1 MSKTPKI
8 TALSVRNQ
16 AASPQDTPAYQYPS
30 ANPYP
35 HTSNPIVSS
44 SKPPA
49 PLYPV
54 SSYNQ
59 QFIPRNEDYNRPA
72 YSHTSHD
79 QRAIS
84 TLPSASYTGMSNPAS
99 YCYINS
105 VLQCLAR
112 TQGFGETFR
121 QWQSVEF
128 QLNPASKFRG
138 QLAWE
143 VHQLV
148 QALTGGA
155 RLAEARGVVNA
166 LGAPVF
172 NGYTQQDAHEF
183 LRVLMDALNEETSAL
198 VTEHF
203 QGMLHTQAHCLHC
216 GTQATARDLFL
227 DLSLPLPSSS
237 RVSLYDCFDLFTQTT
252 ETPDFVCESCGK
264 AGGRVNTRLISS
276 PPILV
281 LHLKRFLSMAG
292 RSAKIHTP
300 VEIPSELSLDRYGSQ
315 GRYRLTATVHHSGEA
330 GGGHYRAYCIHR
342 NCLEGDIWA
351 VFDDSRAGLG
361 RLPTET
367 AYLLFYTL
375 IV

>member
-1 MSKTPKI
+1 MSKVPKI
-8 TALSVRNQ
+8 TPLSVRNQ
-16 AASPQDTPAYQYPS
+16 AASPQDTPAYQYP
-30 ANPYP
+30 Y
-35 HTSNPIVSS
+35 TSNPVVPSYQ
-44 SKPPA
+44 PPA
-49 PLYPV
+49 PHHPV
-54 SSYNQ
+54 PSYNQ
-59 QFIPRNEDYNRPA
+59 QSVPLNEDYHRPA
-72 YSHTSHD
+72 YSQTSFD

-84 TLPSASYTGMSNPAS
+84 RLPSASYTGMSNPAS

-121 QWQSVEF
+121 QWPSVEF

-138 QLAWE
+138 KLAWE

-155 RLAEARGVVNA
+155 RLAEARGVVTA

-183 LRVLMDALNEETSAL
+183 LRVLLDALNEETSAL

-203 QGMLHTQAHCLHC
+203 QGMLHTQAYCLHC
-216 GTQATARDLFL
+216 GTLATARDNFL
-227 DLSLPLPSSS
+227 DLSLPLPSSP

-264 AGGRVNTRLISS
+264 AGGRVNTKLISS
-276 PPILV
+276 PHLLV

-292 RSAKIHTP
+292 RSAKLHTP
-300 VEIPSELSLDRYGSQ
+300 VNIPSELSLDRYGSQ

-351 VFDDSRAGLG
+351 VFDDSRAGPG
-361 RLPTET
+361 QLPMET